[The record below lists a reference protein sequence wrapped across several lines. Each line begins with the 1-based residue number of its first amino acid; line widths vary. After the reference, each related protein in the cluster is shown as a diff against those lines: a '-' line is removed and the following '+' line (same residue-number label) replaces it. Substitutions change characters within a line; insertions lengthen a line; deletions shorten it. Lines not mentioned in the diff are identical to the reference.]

1 MEPQNAGKQQIFQ
14 EKQQLIK
21 DLEALRAS
29 QLKLQA
35 QIAEKEDQ
43 LKELTGPLL
52 ETELPDEILLKIFGY
67 MSTYDV
73 LRNVARVSTKF
84 KKLSV
89 DPFLIR
95 KIEIHDEGQWTNAQI
110 RGCMK
115 VLKKS
120 QNLKSF
126 SFDLNWNFDAP
137 VYKRFLKALS
147 TFNHP
152 NLEEFCIKGKNSDSS
167 NNGDVWFKEVSL
179 IKKLMKYLKKCPNL
193 KILKFLECRTVKYMW
208 VMNVFSCE
216 KR

>member
-1 MEPQNAGKQQIFQ
+1 MSLEPQNAGKQQIFQ

-95 KIEIHDEGQWTNAQI
+95 KIEIHERQWTNAQI

-126 SFDLNWNFDAP
+126 SFDLNWN
-137 VYKRFLKALS
+137 L
-147 TFNHP
+147 
-152 NLEEFCIKGKNSDSS
+152 
-167 NNGDVWFKEVSL
+167 
-179 IKKLMKYLKKCPNL
+179 
-193 KILKFLECRTVKYMW
+193 
-208 VMNVFSCE
+208 
-216 KR
+216 